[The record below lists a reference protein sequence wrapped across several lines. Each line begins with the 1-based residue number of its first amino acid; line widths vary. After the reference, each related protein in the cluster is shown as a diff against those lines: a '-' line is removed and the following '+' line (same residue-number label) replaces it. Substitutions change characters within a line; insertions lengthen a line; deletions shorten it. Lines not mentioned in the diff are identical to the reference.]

1 MSRCDQKI
9 IMWVEFLTLVHAGLT
24 AHLTRVWSQF
34 SRLHSWIRTRTVR
47 HYNSR
52 RRDVQ
57 LINPWVSGQTSL
69 HYADTGLELCS
80 FQQITTM
87 TDDHKQEY
95 ICISGSQHSSLMRNV
110 KVQLWLEYT
119 ENTQNKPASRP
130 NWHPHKGR
138 NKGMYLWA
146 SGCGSV
152 RSVHW

>member
-1 MSRCDQKI
+1 MSRCDQKV
-9 IMWVEFLTLVHAGLT
+9 IMWVEFLTLVDVGLT

-34 SRLHSWIRTRTVR
+34 SRLHSWMWTPTVR

-52 RRDVQ
+52 RRHVQ
-57 LINPWVSGQTSL
+57 LINPWVLGQTSL

-110 KVQLWLEYT
+110 KVRLWLEYI
-119 ENTQNKPASRP
+119 ENTQNKPTSRP